1 MTERGRAAC
10 PTPPPQ
16 TPYTAP
22 MPTDHDSERHDP
34 ERRRSKSADL
44 QLFIAVFFM
53 CVGFSGTFLAL
64 GYIIGRLT

>member
-1 MTERGRAAC
+1 ML
-10 PTPPPQ
+10 
-16 TPYTAP
+16 
-22 MPTDHDSERHDP
+22 TDHDP